1 MRRTSTAARARAPD
15 AGFALVEL
23 MLALSIA
30 AMLVAI
36 VLPDARRQLDAMTAR
51 QAAQDVAALLKADR
65 NAAMREARRVTTRV
79 DAASGSIVSGTSGR
93 TMRVPDAMTIRVE
106 NARGMSGF
114 VHFHSDGTASQA
126 ALLLRSGE
134 LLYRID
140 VTPLTGHVSARPVRA
155 EFLP

>member
-36 VLPDARRQLDAMTAR
+36 VLPDARRQLDA
-51 QAAQDVAALLKADR
+51 VAALLKADR

-114 VHFHSDGTASQA
+114 VNFHSDGTASQA
-126 ALLLRSGE
+126 TLLLRSGE

-140 VTPLTGHVSARPVRA
+140 VTPLTGHISARPVRA